1 MVVVVSVVVVLDA
14 GEVVVS
20 AVVDSSSS
28 GETPSS
34 CSGSGAVEDSSS
46 PSASSEEEED
56 GDEEEEEA
64 VEVEGVSLLN
74 WEVSVLL
81 RNLGRETPGGLKK
94 SNSPF
99 NMNRTLANPPPSPF
113 VCASFP
119 NAVANERLKKQ
130 SGLALK
136 ILRAHKLC

>member
-1 MVVVVSVVVVLDA
+1 MVVVVLVVVVLDA

-56 GDEEEEEA
+56 GDEEEEEEA

-113 VCASFP
+113 VCAPFP
-119 NAVANERLKKQ
+119 NAVANERLK
-130 SGLALK
+130 
-136 ILRAHKLC
+136 